1 MGFVDRILGR
11 KHDLD
16 EDRTPSTATSAP
28 AKPADERAV
37 AEYERLLRTAPPDT
51 IEKVHVEAFSKLT
64 PAQLDILYDRFTAN
78 ASTAED
84 RPADAQPATLAKTA
98 TQVEQKKPG
107 TLQRVMGDDA
117 SSGTLNTYVGLS
129 ILDTVIWYSIAS
141 TLWTGFAYGDGA
153 GDGGGNDGGD
163 GNGNDNGGSDG
174 GTNADASGGGYDA
187 SPGGYDDPSGGGF
200 DGFGGGGGFDF

>member
-16 EDRTPSTATSAP
+16 EDRTPTTTTSAP

-51 IEKVHVEAFSKLT
+51 IEKVHVEAFAKLT
-64 PAQLDILYDRFTAN
+64 PEQLDILYDRFTAN

-84 RPADAQPATLAKTA
+84 RPADARPATLAKTA

-107 TLQRVMGDDA
+107 TLQRVMGEDA
-117 SSGTLNTYVGLS
+117 SGNALNTYVGLS

-141 TLWTGFAYGDGA
+141 TLWTGFDYGA
-153 GDGGGNDGGD
+153 GGEDGSNGGGDD
-163 GNGNDNGGSDG
+163 GNGGGDDGSGGSQ
-174 GTNADASGGGYDA
+174 AS
-187 SPGGYDDPSGGGF
+187 GGYDDSASGGFDDPNDGGF
-200 DGFGGGGGFDF
+200 DGFGGGFDF

>member
-11 KHDLD
+11 KRDL
-16 EDRTPSTATSAP
+16 EEERTPASASRTP

-51 IEKVHVEAFSKLT
+51 IQKVHVEAFSKLT
-64 PAQLDILYDRFTAN
+64 PEQLDILYDRFTAN

-84 RPADAQPATLAKTA
+84 RPADARPATLAKTA

-107 TLQRVMGDDA
+107 TLQRVLGDDA
-117 SSGTLNTYVGLS
+117 TGDGFNTYLGLS

-141 TLWTGFAYGDGA
+141 TLWTGFDAGSGDSG
-153 GDGGGNDGGD
+153 DGGD
-163 GNGNDNGGSDG
+163 GGAGGDDGSDG
-174 GTNADASGGGYDA
+174 ASGDTQASGGYDD
-187 SPGGYDDPSGGGF
+187 SSSGGFDDPSGGGF
-200 DGFGGGGGFDF
+200 DGFGGGFDF